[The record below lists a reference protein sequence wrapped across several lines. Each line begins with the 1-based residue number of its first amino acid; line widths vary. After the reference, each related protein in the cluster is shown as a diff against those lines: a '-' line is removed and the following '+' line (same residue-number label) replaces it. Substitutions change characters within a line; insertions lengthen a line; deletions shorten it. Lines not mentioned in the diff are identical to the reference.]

1 MGFDSS
7 FEEVKADGTGGI
19 RGHLFG
25 FGSYRIRHLGHV
37 RCNVSQKFH
46 RTTHTHILGSRHTE
60 DGIHISQNNAF
71 AHPFYNLF
79 FGETPLLKE
88 AIHKGF
94 FVLRSTLYKL
104 LTHLFCRS
112 SLAIGDL

>member
-19 RGHLFG
+19 RSHLFG
-25 FGSYRIRHLGHV
+25 FRGNRIRHLGNV
-37 RCNVSQKFH
+37 RCYVSQKFH
-46 RTTHTHILGSRHTE
+46 RTTHTHIFGSRYTE
-60 DGIHISQNNAF
+60 DGIHISQDNAF
-71 AHPFYNLF
+71 AHPFYDLF

-104 LTHLFCRS
+104 LAHLFCRS